1 MDDGHV
7 GGGGGGERR
16 VLVAFWE
23 WFAAPWSGEESTNS
37 KISLSFCVCVCVFF
51 FWNSLT
57 SSFDWG
63 GEEWKTHT
71 PSIPKFS
78 TPLTFLKIFNH

>member
-51 FWNSLT
+51 FGIL
-57 SSFDWG
+57 
-63 GEEWKTHT
+63 
-71 PSIPKFS
+71 
-78 TPLTFLKIFNH
+78 

>member
-37 KISLSFCVCVCVFF
+37 KISLSFCVCVCVCFF
-51 FWNSLT
+51 FYYT
-57 SSFDWG
+57 FQMISS
-63 GEEWKTHT
+63 HT
-71 PSIPKFS
+71 TSIPKIS
-78 TPLTFLKIFNH
+78 SNLI

>member
-37 KISLSFCVCVCVFF
+37 KISLSFCVCVCVCFF
-51 FWNSLT
+51 FGIL
-57 SSFDWG
+57 
-63 GEEWKTHT
+63 
-71 PSIPKFS
+71 
-78 TPLTFLKIFNH
+78 